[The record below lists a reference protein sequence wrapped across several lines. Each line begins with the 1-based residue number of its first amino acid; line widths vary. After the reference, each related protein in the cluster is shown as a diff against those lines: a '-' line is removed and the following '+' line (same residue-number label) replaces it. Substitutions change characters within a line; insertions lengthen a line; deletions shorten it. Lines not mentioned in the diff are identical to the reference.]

1 MSQDIKKITEQMY
14 EMQKQM
20 KKIQQS
26 QKNIEVEGQSGAGL
40 VKIIMTGRYDVKS
53 VKLNP
58 SLMSE
63 NKEILEDLVAAA
75 VNDAVRRIEEKI
87 GPTFPKLF
95 QNFDLPTGFKFPF

>member
-1 MSQDIKKITEQMY
+1 MSQDMKKITEQMY

-20 KKIQQS
+20 KKIQES
-26 QKNIEVEGQSGAGL
+26 HKNIEVEGQSGAGL
-40 VKIIMTGRYDVKS
+40 VKIIMTGRCDVKS

-87 GPTFPKLF
+87 GL
-95 QNFDLPTGFKFPF
+95 KFS